1 MKTMLKSAH
10 NLQSK
15 PSTMFKFFSF
25 SNIAAGFVAVLV
37 GFTSSAAIVF
47 QAATA
52 AGASPAEISSWLFA
66 LGLSLSS
73 TCIGLSLYYR
83 QPILTGWSTPGAV
96 LLVTSLS
103 GVPMPEAIGAFIFAA
118 LLTIIAGI
126 TGIFERIMA
135 HIPRALTSAMLAGI
149 LLHFGMNVFVSMQDQ
164 FSLVCTMLVT
174 YLIGKR
180 YFPRYVIILVLIA
193 GVCTATMQGLFQL
206 DTVHFALS
214 TPIFTSPVFTLS
226 TLISVGIPLFIVT
239 MTSQNVPGIAVINAS
254 GYKPPI
260 SPLITWTGIATLM
273 FAPFGCYSI
282 SLAAITAAICTGE
295 EADDNPAHR
304 YKSTL
309 IAGLCW
315 LLIGSFGATVVALF
329 FAFPQELTL
338 TIAGL
343 AIFSTIG
350 SSLKVAMEEDTQ
362 REPAIITI
370 LVSASGI
377 SLLGIGA
384 AFWGLFAGI
393 LAWFLL
399 HWNKKGVA
407 VAESMAK

>member
-1 MKTMLKSAH
+1 ML
-10 NLQSK
+10 
-15 PSTMFKFFSF
+15 KFFSF
-25 SNIAAGFVAVLV
+25 SHLAAGFVAVLV

-47 QAATA
+47 QAATT

-66 LGLSLSS
+66 LGLSLAS

-103 GVPMPEAIGAFIFAA
+103 GVPMPEAIGAFMFAS
-118 LLTIIAGI
+118 LLTIIAGV
-126 TGIFERIMA
+126 TGLFEKVMA
-135 HIPRALTSAMLAGI
+135 HIPRSLTSAMLAGI
-149 LLHFGMNVFVSMQDQ
+149 LLHFGMNVFIGMQNQ
-164 FSLVCTMLVT
+164 FLLVGTMLIT
-174 YLIGKR
+174 YLMGKR
-180 YFPRYVIILVLIA
+180 YFPRFVIILVLIT
-193 GVCTATMQGLFQL
+193 GVCVASLQGLFQL
-206 DTVHFALS
+206 DQVHFGLS
-214 TPIFTSPVFTLS
+214 SPIFTTPVFSIS
-226 TLISVGIPLFIVT
+226 TLVSVGIPLFIVN
-239 MTSQNVPGIAVINAS
+239 MTSQNLPGLAVLNSS
-254 GYKPPI
+254 GYKPRI
-260 SPLITWTGIATLM
+260 SPLITWTGIANFI

-282 SLAAITAAICTGE
+282 SLAAITAAICSGSE
-295 EADDNPAHR
+295 SDSNPNLR

-315 LLIGSFGATVVALF
+315 LIIGTFGATVVAVF
-329 FAFPQELTL
+329 FAFPKELTL

-350 SSLKVAMEEDTQ
+350 SSLKASLEEDTQ

-370 LVSASGI
+370 LVAASGM

-393 LAWFLL
+393 MATLL
-399 HWNKKGVA
+399 LNWKKKEIVA
-407 VAESMAK
+407 VGSTA

>member
-15 PSTMFKFFSF
+15 MTIMKFFSF
-25 SNIAAGFVAVLV
+25 SNMAAGFVAVLV

-47 QAATA
+47 QAATT

-66 LGLSLSS
+66 LGLSIAS

-83 QPILTGWSTPGAV
+83 KPILTGWSTPGAV

-103 GVPMPEAIGAFIFAA
+103 GVPMPEAIGAFMFAA
-118 LLTIIAGI
+118 FLTILAGT
-126 TGIFERIMA
+126 TGLFEKIMV

-149 LLHFGMNVFVSMQDQ
+149 LLHFGMNVFISMQDQ

-180 YFPRYVIILVLIA
+180 HFPRYVIILVLIA
-193 GVCTATMQGLFQL
+193 GVVTAAIQGLFQL
-206 DTVHFALS
+206 DNVHFAFS
-214 TPIFTSPVFTLS
+214 TPIFTRPVFTLS

-260 SPLITWTGIATLM
+260 SPLITWTGISTLI

-295 EADDNPAHR
+295 EADSNPANR

-315 LLIGSFGATVVALF
+315 LLIGSFGATIVALF
-329 FAFPQELTL
+329 FAFPKELTL

-350 SSLKVAMEEDTQ
+350 SSLKTAMEEETQ
-362 REPAIITI
+362 REPAVITI

-393 LAWFLL
+393 LAWLLL
-399 HWNKKGVA
+399 HWKSRRITIR
-407 VAESMAK
+407 ESLAK